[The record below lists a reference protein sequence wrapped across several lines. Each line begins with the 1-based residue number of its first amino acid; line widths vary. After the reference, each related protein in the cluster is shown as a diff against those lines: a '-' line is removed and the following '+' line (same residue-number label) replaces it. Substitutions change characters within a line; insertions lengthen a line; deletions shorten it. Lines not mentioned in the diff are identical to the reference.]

1 MLSFLYSLTAGGILI
16 LSFLILTNPRK
27 VNVLG
32 NRWLGFF
39 LFGLF
44 FMLVD
49 EPLFSFKIY
58 EHHPNLLGYESF
70 FIFALAPALYLSV
83 SHYISLEKT
92 FKKLEY
98 LHFLPT
104 LILFPFVLYTIF
116 MSSKEKLEIIRN
128 PILPGNFEFDWIT
141 YVLILQILIY
151 IYFAFYKIHKH
162 QKNIRLFTSNTSEI
176 SLNWLKN
183 ALIGIL
189 LMVFLWI
196 IEIQFYENILITKI
210 SGIGY
215 FIGVYVIAY
224 YAFRQEEI
232 YPFKEKEKQEIKEI
246 IEETPSSKSQ
256 RISEDELK
264 ILKSKLILIMS
275 TEKHYLDETLSL
287 PKLAEKVKISIHNLS
302 FVLNEGFNENFF
314 QFVNR
319 YRIEEAKRLLLSE
332 KYQQLSMIGI
342 AFESGFSS
350 KTTFNTTFKKLTG
363 ISPSEYITQFSTEKT
378 IA

>member
-1 MLSFLYSLTAGGILI
+1 
-16 LSFLILTNPRK
+16 
-27 VNVLG
+27 
-32 NRWLGFF
+32 
-39 LFGLF
+39 
-44 FMLVD
+44 
-49 EPLFSFKIY
+49 
-58 EHHPNLLGYESF
+58 
-70 FIFALAPALYLSV
+70 
-83 SHYISLEKT
+83 
-92 FKKLEY
+92 
-98 LHFLPT
+98 
-104 LILFPFVLYTIF
+104 VLYTIF